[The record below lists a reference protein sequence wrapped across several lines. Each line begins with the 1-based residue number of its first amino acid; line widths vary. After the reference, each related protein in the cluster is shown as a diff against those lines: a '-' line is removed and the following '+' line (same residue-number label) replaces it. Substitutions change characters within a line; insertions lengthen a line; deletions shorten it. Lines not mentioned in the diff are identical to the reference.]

1 MPLPPSWT
9 RDLLGGSIDEV
20 AAKLKNSEAV
30 RDLQTRAAH
39 LLGELPATAA
49 KGIDRLL
56 RETRRGSEQLRR
68 WARRHASTTLA
79 GINGSGVWMHDA
91 ICGAP
96 LSSEQLDAM
105 LPGDDLA
112 PLYEEGVALR
122 LDQALQQ
129 RVAPLVGE
137 SCLVSNSFAAAI
149 AAIGA
154 SLPQGAVVIV
164 PRPAVFRV
172 DGGRPIV
179 DLLAA
184 GGAKVVEVGSVEN
197 CSAEEISQAC
207 AFQSGPVFVIQVA
220 APQARQVEAERIDYP
235 GELKLGSNALGSA
248 NVKSILLAP
257 YGVLQALPEPANHVL
272 PVIDGRILKPHWL
285 TLVPGNRFVGGPAC
299 GLILGAEGAL
309 VSVRSTAL
317 WSALRAPLG
326 TLASLLVTL
335 QAPAP
340 EPAPAALATLLATS
354 VGNLQNRCTRLATQL
369 AGEPSIASCQILS
382 EPARLANGLVA
393 NVPSRQLKL
402 ALSSGDY
409 QTWQANLAAESPAL
423 LTRLDEEGLVIDLR
437 WIPPQFDSQLVSL
450 LTGRCQPGQSAP

>member
-9 RDLLGGSIDEV
+9 RDLLGGSLDEV

-39 LLGELPATAA
+39 LLGEFPATAA

-68 WARRHASTTLA
+68 WARRHSSTTLA
-79 GINGSGVWMHDA
+79 AINGSGVWMHDT
-91 ICGAP
+91 ISGAP

-122 LDQALQQ
+122 LEQALQQ
-129 RVAPLVGE
+129 RVASLVGE
-137 SCLVSNSFAAAI
+137 SCLVSNSFAAAV
-149 AAIGA
+149 AALGA
-154 SLPQGAVVIV
+154 SLPPGAAVIV
-164 PRPAVFRV
+164 PRPSVFRV

-184 GGAKVVEVGSVEN
+184 GGAKVVEVGSVES
-197 CSAEEISQAC
+197 CSTEEIAH
-207 AFQSGPVFVIQVA
+207 AMAGQSGPVFAIQVA
-220 APQARQVEAERIDYP
+220 APPVRQVEAERIEYP
-235 GELKLGSNALGSA
+235 GELKLGGSVLGSA

-257 YGVLQALPEPANHVL
+257 YAVLQPLLEPANQML
-272 PVIDGRILKPHWL
+272 PVIGSSILKPHWL
-285 TLVPGNRFVGGPAC
+285 TVIPGNRFVGGPSS
-299 GLILGAEGAL
+299 GLILGGEGAL
-309 VSVRSTAL
+309 ATVRGTAL

-326 TLASLLVTL
+326 TIASLLVTL
-335 QAPAP
+335 QAPSV

-354 VGNLQNRCTRLATQL
+354 VENLHNRCTRLATQL
-369 AGEPSIASCQILS
+369 AGEPLIASCQILS

-393 NVPSRQLKL
+393 NIPSRQLKL
-402 ALSSGDY
+402 ATSCGDY
-409 QTWQANLAAESPAL
+409 RTWQANLAAESPAL
-423 LTRLDEEGLVIDLR
+423 LTRLDEEGLVVDLR